1 MDVHYAKQLETS
13 SYNTGLALEAVRV
26 RVHWVFFCQQETVLL
41 TAFVTH
47 LQQIYFHQI

>member
-26 RVHWVFFCQQETVLL
+26 RVHCFCQQETVLP
-41 TAFVTH
+41 TAFVMH
-47 LQQIYFHQI
+47 LEQI

>member
-1 MDVHYAKQLETS
+1 MDMHYAKQLETS
-13 SYNTGLALEAVRV
+13 SYNTELALEAVRV
-26 RVHWVFFCQQETVLL
+26 RVHCFCQQETVLL